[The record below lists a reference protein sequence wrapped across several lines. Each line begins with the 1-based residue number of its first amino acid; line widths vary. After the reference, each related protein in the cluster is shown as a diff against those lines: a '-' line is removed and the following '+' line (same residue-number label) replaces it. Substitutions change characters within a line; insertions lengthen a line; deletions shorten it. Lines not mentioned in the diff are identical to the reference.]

1 MSSKNNGVNH
11 SMKVPNKGRRLN
23 ALIRLESQ
31 LELGFKKVKNG
42 QEEGVETLSE
52 TDIKRINKEIAI
64 LKKRT

>member
-1 MSSKNNGVNH
+1 MRKNNGVHH
-11 SMKVPNKGRRLN
+11 SMKVPNKGRRLS

-31 LELGFKKVKNG
+31 LKLGIKKVKNG